1 MDGDDELFRELYPAL
16 RRFAAAVGPAEVD
29 PDDLVQDALV
39 RMLRRGSLSE
49 LDAPLAYL
57 RRTILNLASDRRR
70 GFGRM
75 HRAFSRLGVRSGEPT
90 AYPSDI
96 ADLLHLSPEIRA
108 VLWLADVEGRSFD
121 DVAEIL
127 GCSVTAARSRAS
139 RGRKQLRLTL
149 AVEGTEELR

>member
-39 RMLRRGSLSE
+39 RVLRRGNLTDLE
-49 LDAPLAYL
+49 APLAYV
-57 RRTILNLASDRRR
+57 RRIILNLASDRRR

-75 HRAFSRLGVRSGEPT
+75 HRAFSRVGVRSGDDTE
-90 AYPSDI
+90 YPSDL

-121 DVAEIL
+121 
-127 GCSVTAARSRAS
+127 
-139 RGRKQLRLTL
+139 
-149 AVEGTEELR
+149 